1 MSASPPLSVAMLT
14 YSVKPRGG
22 VVHAMAVAGAL
33 ARRGHRVE
41 LFAVGRPGERFF
53 RTPDVPASVVPH
65 VPPDAP
71 FDARIE
77 ALIEA
82 YARGLRGPLGAGGF
96 DVVHAQD
103 CVSVNAALA
112 LRDEGVVPHVLRT
125 LHHVDAFVSPSLVAC
140 QERSI
145 VAPDR
150 VVCVSEPW
158 VRRLREEFGVDAGLV
173 RNGVDTARYRPP
185 RNVRERAA
193 ARAAFGVGER
203 LTVLAVGGIEPR
215 KGSLTLL
222 DAFAGLRRALPGR
235 DPLLLVAGGATL
247 FDYRDEIER
256 FAARRR
262 ELDLGEAV
270 VRVLG
275 PVADEELELLY
286 RAADVLAFPSVKEG
300 FGLVVLEA
308 LASGLPVVASDI
320 DVLRGFLVDGESALL
335 APCGD
340 AARLGDALARVASD
354 AGLAARLR
362 AGGRAVVAHH
372 GWDAAARAHE
382 LAYAEFL
389 AGRVG
394 VAG

>member
-1 MSASPPLSVAMLT
+1 VTPAPLRVAMLT

-22 VVHAMAVAGAL
+22 VVHAMAIAGAL

-53 RTPDVPASVVPH
+53 RAPDVPASVMPH

-71 FDARIE
+71 FDARIA

-82 YARGLRGPLGAGGF
+82 YARGLRRPLAAGRF

-103 CVSVNAALA
+103 CVSANAALA
-112 LRDEGVVPHVLRT
+112 LRDEGVVGRVLRT
-125 LHHVDAFVSPSLVAC
+125 VHHVDTFRSPSLIAC

-145 VAPDR
+145 VAPDG
-150 VVCVSEPW
+150 VMCVSEPW
-158 VRRLREEFGVDAGLV
+158 IRRLREDFGVDARLV
-173 RNGVDTARYRPP
+173 GNGVDAVRYRPP
-185 RNVRERAA
+185 RDARERAA
-193 ARAAFGVGER
+193 ARAACAVGDR
-203 LTVLAVGGIEPR
+203 VTVLAVGGIEPR

-222 DAFAGLRRALPGR
+222 DGFAGLRRALPER
-235 DPLLLVAGGATL
+235 DPLLVVAGGATL

-262 ELDLGEAV
+262 ALDLGDAA

-335 APCGD
+335 VSCGD
-340 AARLGDALARVASD
+340 AARLAHALARVASD
-354 AGLAARLR
+354 AALAARLR
-362 AGGRAVVAHH
+362 AGGHAVVARH

-382 LAYAEFL
+382 HAYAEFL
-389 AGRVG
+389 AARVG